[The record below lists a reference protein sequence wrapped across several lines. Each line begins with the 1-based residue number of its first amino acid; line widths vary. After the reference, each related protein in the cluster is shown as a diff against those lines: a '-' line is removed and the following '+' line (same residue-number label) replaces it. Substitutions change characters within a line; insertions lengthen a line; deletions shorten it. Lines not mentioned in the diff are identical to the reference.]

1 MHDWWGWFD
10 VVGSWGGPVDQQA
23 TGRGQV
29 SAGDGECGQLI
40 LAAEEVLEGGESEED
55 EVELLGEVEAAHVA
69 SDDVDSGLV
78 HPSLAD
84 GEHVFRGIDGR
95 DLESVERHGHGDPAA
110 ASAQFEDSL
119 GGSGEFPEHLD
130 VVGEG
135 AEIEVVPG
143 RDRTQ
148 GSYLVIV
155 RPVEGIVHAVS
166 AQPLHRSESAYQ

>member
-1 MHDWWGWFD
+1 MSSGRGA
-10 VVGSWGGPVDQQA
+10 VQSISRRPC
-23 TGRGQV
+23 RGQV

-55 EVELLGEVEAAHVA
+55 EVELFGEVEAAHVA
-69 SDDVDSGLV
+69 SDDVDSGLP

-84 GEHVFRGIDGR
+84 GEHVFGGIDGG
-95 DLESVERHGHGDPAA
+95 DVESIDRHGHGDPAA

-148 GSYLVIV
+148 GSYSVIAD